1 MKKSEMPEVVQKP
14 IEEVVPYDNNPR
26 FNDDAVDA
34 VAASIKEFGFQ
45 QPIVTDKDG
54 VIIVGHT
61 RLKAAKKL
69 GLKTVPVIVAEL
81 SEDKANAYRLAD
93 NKTGELA
100 TWDFSKLEFELGN
113 IEIDMTQF
121 GFEMDE
127 IEDEPEFDVV
137 EDDEPAEVETRC
149 KSGDLWVLGDHRLV
163 CGDST
168 ERSTFAM
175 LMNGEKAD
183 ISFTSPPYNA
193 DHMDVAFSSD
203 RGCGTQKATQ
213 KKYLADND
221 KRTDDEYVEFL
232 SRSLDVLIAN
242 SDEVFYNIGVGA
254 GSKRTIAEIL
264 YKYRDYFKELMY
276 WEKDNPM
283 PVINEAVVSS
293 AVELIICFG
302 ENNSRSFN
310 SFSDR
315 LFHGVV
321 KGHSASVYNE
331 YADIHKATFPV
342 YLPSEIISRFTK
354 VGGSVIDSFGGTG
367 TTMIACE
374 QLNRKCYMVELD
386 PRYCDVILQRW
397 ENFTGRKAVRV
408 NG

>member
-81 SEDKANAYRLAD
+81 SKDKANAYRLAD

-127 IEDEPEFDVV
+127 IDGEPEFDVV
-137 EDDEPAEVETRC
+137 EDDEPTEVETRC
-149 KSGDLWVLGDHRLV
+149 KPGDLWMLGNHRLV

-168 ERSTFAM
+168 
-175 LMNGEKAD
+175 NAD
-183 ISFTSPPYNA
+183 IYAELMDGDLADLYLTDPPYNVNYT
-193 DHMDVAFSSD
+193 DGHESERKIMNDNFETDEQCGEELWLPAFTNARNHS
-203 RGCGTQKATQ
+203 
-213 KKYLADND
+213 ND
-221 KRTDDEYVEFL
+221 KCSVYCFMPQGGTHMMMMMMMMKAGWQVKHELIWRKQ
-232 SRSLDVLIAN
+232 SIVLNRADYNYQHEPILYGWN
-242 SDEVFYNIGVGA
+242 KTHVFYGNGEFKNTSVWEFDRPTRSVEHPTMKPVA
-254 GSKRTIAEIL
+254 LLCEIL
-264 YKYRDYFKELMY
+264 LNATK
-276 WEKDNPM
+276 EKD
-283 PVINEAVVSS
+283 AV
-293 AVELIICFG
+293 L
-302 ENNSRSFN
+302 
-310 SFSDR
+310 D
-315 LFHGVV
+315 
-321 KGHSASVYNE
+321 
-331 YADIHKATFPV
+331 TF
-342 YLPSEIISRFTK
+342 
-354 VGGSVIDSFGGTG
+354 GGSGSTL
-367 TTMIACE
+367 IACE
-374 QLNRKCYMVELD
+374 QLNRKCYMIELD
-386 PRYCDVILQRW
+386 PHYCDVILQRW